1 MKMEPEAATKSSLGD
16 PFLAG
21 LAEGVLRY
29 QRCMDCAAPQSL
41 ARHACR
47 HCGGEHLVW
56 QDAAGIGTVYALT
69 VVTRAP
75 SEAFRALA
83 PYTLALVDLDEGPRL
98 LGHATPGLA
107 IGDRVVAGTFEHA
120 GRRLIL
126 FSPLSPA
133 G

>member
-1 MKMEPEAATKSSLGD
+1 MNMDSKPASRASLAG
-16 PFLAG
+16 PFLSG

-29 QRCMDCAAPQSL
+29 QRCMDCEAPQSL
-41 ARHACR
+41 ARYACR
-47 HCGGEHLVW
+47 HCGGEHLLW
-56 QDAAGIGTVYALT
+56 RDAAGTGTVYALT
-69 VVTRAP
+69 VVARAP
-75 SEAFRALA
+75 SESFRALA
-83 PYTLALVDLDEGPRL
+83 PYTLALVELDEGPRL

-126 FSPLSPA
+126 FRL